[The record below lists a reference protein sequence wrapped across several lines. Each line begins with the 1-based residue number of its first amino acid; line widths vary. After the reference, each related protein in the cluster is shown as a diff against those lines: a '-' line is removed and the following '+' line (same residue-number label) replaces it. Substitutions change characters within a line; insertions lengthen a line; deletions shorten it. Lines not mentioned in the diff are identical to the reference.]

1 MKTKNLKKIGKAISV
16 FLAAATC
23 AVLFPLQLA
32 EAWEI
37 PTATDWETLSRDNI
51 KVRFFVGSDAHI
63 GRFSGES
70 DKLANALDA
79 FYTIDPDM
87 DAVVL
92 DGDNTNSGSLLEYSI
107 LLGIVNSS
115 DVDSDKVQY
124 CMGNHEFY
132 GHLTPALA
140 ISTFKVYTKQKPNRV
155 IKIGAEGNGNGGI
168 TIITIGA
175 STSSGDY
182 TEQYDFL
189 KASLEEAASED
200 PTAPIFVMGHHSIKD
215 TAYVSDEWHGSYG
228 EGTDEDMVELMAQY
242 PQVIHISGHSHST
255 VDDARSIDQSAG
267 FTCIQ
272 DSTISAY
279 FENESGKIL
288 SDGSHS
294 TKPEGDG
301 DASQALMI
309 EVDNNNK
316 VTIRRMDLTSGQYLY
331 DTEPWVIDTPT
342 LVSGDDFTY
351 TDSRAAES
359 KAPYFAYDALISITD
374 TDTDCVTFSFSQALS
389 ADTGSVV
396 VGDSNVDMV
405 HAYKIKVTNMKTGK
419 TVDDTA
425 YSRNYWLRWSD
436 YYKGTHAEE
445 LTQTINGLEAN
456 TKYKIELWALTS
468 FETESSNSLTS
479 TFTTA
484 GTGSVQSILDV
495 DFVNKTAAD
504 TSSIVHRAYT
514 FGNPKISYSSVLGK
528 NIAAFD
534 GKDDAFAYNLT
545 ASDYD
550 SIETSFSM
558 ECMFKLNSYEKG
570 DIFMNCDSS
579 GFGYELSGDG
589 QTLEFWA
596 HLGGK
601 YQILSVDLSDIKSDW
616 IHAVTTYDGS
626 VIKIYINGKIAKML
640 STSGTLD
647 IPSDSSK
654 WLMIGADT
662 SGSGGVQL
670 PSACSVS
677 TARLFCGVLSAKD
690 VALMYAEDTKDMTDD
705 TSSDD
710 SSDDA
715 ASEDASG
722 GTASGDSSHDD
733 ATANPSGD
741 ISDIFSDVAG
751 HWAETAI
758 RYVSEKGLFNG
769 VTVSTF
775 VPDSTMTRGMF
786 ATVLWRLEG
795 KPDAGSAQIFTDVT
809 SDSWYAKGIRWAY
822 NNSVVS
828 GTGSGFSPDESV
840 TREQLITMLYRY
852 ANYRTL
858 DAANSGSIASF
869 SDVAKVSDWAAVSMK
884 WAVAEGLI
892 TGRADG
898 NLSPKG
904 TATRAE
910 VATIL
915 MRFCENVMG
924 TQQ

>member
-1 MKTKNLKKIGKAISV
+1 MNSRNVKKIGKAISV

-23 AVLFPLQLA
+23 VLLFPMQLA
-32 EAWEI
+32 GAYEV
-37 PTATDWETLSRDNI
+37 PSSTDWKTLSRDNI

-63 GRFSGES
+63 GKFSGES
-70 DKLANALDA
+70 DKLADALDT

-140 ISTFKVYTKQKPNRV
+140 ISTFKTYTKQNPNRV
-155 IKIGAEGNGNGGI
+155 IRIGADKNGNGGV
-168 TIITIGA
+168 TIITIAA
-175 STSSGDY
+175 STSGGDY
-182 TEQYDFL
+182 TDQYDFL
-189 KASLEEAASED
+189 KASLEEAAQED
-200 PTAPIFVMGHHSIKD
+200 PTAPIFVMGHHSIYD
-215 TAYVSDEWHGSYG
+215 TAYVSDEWHGNYG
-228 EGTDEDMVELMAQY
+228 EGTDKDMVALMAKY

-255 VDDARSIDQSAG
+255 VDDARSIDQTAG

-294 TKPEGDG
+294 TKPEDNE

-316 VTIRRMDLTSGQYLY
+316 VTIRRMDLTSGKYLY
-331 DTEPWVIDTPT
+331 NTEPWVIDTAA
-342 LVSGDDFTY
+342 LVSGNNFTY
-351 TDSRAAES
+351 TDSRAADSE
-359 KAPYFAYDALISITD
+359 APYFADGAQLNITD
-374 TDTDCVTFSFSQALS
+374 TDTNSVTFSFSQALS

-396 VGDSNVDMV
+396 VGDSNLDMV
-405 HAYKIKVTNMKTGK
+405 QAYKIKVTNIKTGK

-425 YSRNYWLRWSD
+425 YNRNYRLRWSD
-436 YYKGTHAEE
+436 YYKGAHAEE
-445 LTQTINGLEAN
+445 LTQTITGLEAN

-468 FETESSNSLTS
+468 FETESSKSLTA
-479 TFTTA
+479 TFTTSGA
-484 GTGSVQSILDV
+484 GAVQSILDV
-495 DFVNKTAAD
+495 DFANGTAAD
-504 TSSIVHRAYT
+504 TSSIVHRVYT
-514 FGNPKISYSSVLGK
+514 FGNPVISYSNKLGK

-545 ASDYD
+545 SSDYD
-550 SIETSFSM
+550 SFKNSFSM

-579 GFGYELSGDG
+579 GLGYELCGDG

-601 YQILSVDLSDIKSDW
+601 YQILSVDLSDIKNDW

-626 VIKIYINGKIAKML
+626 AIKTYINGKLAKML
-640 STSGTLD
+640 NTSGALD

-670 PSACSVS
+670 PSACDVS
-677 TARLFCGVLSAKD
+677 SARLFSGVLSAKD
-690 VALMYAEDTKDMTDD
+690 VVQMYAEDTKDMTED
-705 TSSDD
+705 TSTGDPSGNNPSGNPSGNNPAGDPSKD
-710 SSDDA
+710 SS
-715 ASEDASG
+715 
-722 GTASGDSSHDD
+722 
-733 ATANPSGD
+733 ANPSGD
-741 ISDIFSDVAG
+741 ISEIFSDVDG

-758 RYVSEKGLFNG
+758 AYVVDKGLFNG

-775 VPDSTMTRGMF
+775 EPDSTMTRGMF

-795 KPDAGSAQIFTDVT
+795 KPDVSSTQIFSDVAP
-809 SDSWYAKGIRWAY
+809 DLWYTKGIGWAY
-822 NNSVVS
+822 NNSIVN
-828 GTGSGFSPDESV
+828 GTGSGFSPDASV

-852 ANYRTL
+852 ANYHSL
-858 DAANSGSIASF
+858 DVTNSGSIATFTDAAS
-869 SDVAKVSDWAAVSMK
+869 VSDWAAAPMK
-884 WAVAEGLI
+884 WAVSEGLI
-892 TGRADG
+892 TGRTDG
-898 NLSPKG
+898 SLSPQG

-915 MRFCENVMG
+915 MRFSENVMG